1 MQATVGAPAAVQYN
15 GSWGHIRYQLGYT
28 VTKVTPSGQVTIT
41 RDSDGYE
48 RKFNAKG
55 HEMNKL
61 SCGDTLR
68 LDVEAVQ
75 AEMNRVSRYRAAA
88 DALNNVRLGE
98 QVKYTWGADSMR
110 NRIAEL
116 EALLAKAKE
125 AVNQL

>member
-1 MQATVGAPAAVQYN
+1 MQATVGAPAAVQHN
-15 GSWGHIRYQLGYT
+15 GSCGHTSYQLGYA
-28 VTKVTPSGQVTIT
+28 VTKVTPTGQVTIK

-48 RKFNAKG
+48 RKFKPNG

-61 SCGDTLR
+61 AYGDTLR

-75 AEMNRVSRYRAAA
+75 AEMNRVSRHRAAA
-88 DALNNVRLGE
+88 DAINNVRLEE
-98 QVKYTWGADSMR
+98 QVKHTWGADSMR
-110 NRIAEL
+110 DRIADL